1 MMTVDSAHYTEFF
14 QQGQDVVRKSVD
26 AWTRNA
32 TLVADQLPAF
42 SKQLD
47 AESAID
53 RYFDLGEKVLE
64 AQRDFAK
71 SLMGAATSVG
81 VGSARRPDA
90 RSRAGADGC
99 ERLQRP
105 DHSLAGR
112 AGPRVS
118 RCPASGVPS
127 VRSVPTFHP

>member
-1 MMTVDSAHYTEFF
+1 MVRTISITTPATEGTMMTVDSAHYTEFF

-81 VGSARRPDA
+81 VGSHDDQM
-90 RSRAGADGC
+90 RAPEPAPMGANGT
-99 ERLQRP
+99 P
-105 DHSLAGR
+105 KA
-112 AGPRVS
+112 
-118 RCPASGVPS
+118 
-127 VRSVPTFHP
+127 